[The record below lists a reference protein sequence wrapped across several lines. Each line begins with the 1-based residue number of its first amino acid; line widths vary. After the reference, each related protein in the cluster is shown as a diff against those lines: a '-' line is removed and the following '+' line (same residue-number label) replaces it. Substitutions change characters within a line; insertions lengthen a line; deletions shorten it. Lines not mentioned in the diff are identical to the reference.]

1 MHTTDISGI
10 YICVGLIGYKTIPDL
25 PETMKNAQFNPIGAT
40 IDQWKQHNKQQKRRE
55 QLAGLFIAAPAF
67 AVLIYSI
74 VKHF

>member
-1 MHTTDISGI
+1 MCTQYVYGA
-10 YICVGLIGYKTIPDL
+10 YICVWLIGYKTIPDL
-25 PETMKNAQFNPIGAT
+25 PENMKNAQFDPIGAT